1 MELLRRRAADKAAK
15 PADWEQRLKT
25 EVEQRTRD
33 KFASLV
39 GPWTPV
45 DRSRLPKLPGIDQL
59 NPAVSLDKLK
69 YPATMAAQGTKTGE
83 RILIQ
88 FEMQAVHLKTLSD
101 LGMREKMQEQFT
113 ELLRRPKGFLLFA
126 APPAGGL
133 RTTVDVVLRG
143 LDRFLRECVA
153 VEEESS
159 RGREV
164 ENVAVT
170 TYKAADG
177 ESPASVLTKLFRTE
191 PNVVLVRDLPDA
203 GTVALICSEV
213 AQQERLVMASIRA
226 NDCAEALLRVLM
238 LKAPPA
244 EVAGGVTAVLCQRLV
259 RKLCDR
265 CKEAYA
271 PPSQVLRQ
279 LGIPEGRVRA
289 FYRPYQPKPE
299 DKTEVCRECGGLGYK
314 GQTAIFE
321 LLVLDPDVGRV
332 LATTPKLDLLRQA
345 ARQAG
350 MKSLQEEGVLLVA
363 RGVTLLPELMRVM
376 K

>member
-1 MELLRRRAADKAAK
+1 MSVFARGGKDLNVNGARLVAARQSPGLPAAREILADGLTRRAAAIMLDFAQTTVSVRYLINGVWLPQEGRDREGADSALHTLKLLCGLNPQDRQSRQEGQFGVEFAILRQEVFAKVDRARADFKEKVTVELLRRRAADKAAK

-133 RTTVDVVLRG
+133 RTTVNVVLRG

-191 PNVVLVRDLPDA
+191 PNVVLVRRPARCRHRRPDLQRGSA
-203 GTVALICSEV
+203 A
-213 AQQERLVMASIRA
+213 RA
-226 NDCAEALLRVLM
+226 VGDG
-238 LKAPPA
+238 KHP
-244 EVAGGVTAVLCQRLV
+244 GQRL
-259 RKLCDR
+259 R
-265 CKEAYA
+265 
-271 PPSQVLRQ
+271 
-279 LGIPEGRVRA
+279 
-289 FYRPYQPKPE
+289 
-299 DKTEVCRECGGLGYK
+299 
-314 GQTAIFE
+314 
-321 LLVLDPDVGRV
+321 
-332 LATTPKLDLLRQA
+332 
-345 ARQAG
+345 
-350 MKSLQEEGVLLVA
+350 
-363 RGVTLLPELMRVM
+363 RGVAAGADAEGPAR
-376 K
+376 